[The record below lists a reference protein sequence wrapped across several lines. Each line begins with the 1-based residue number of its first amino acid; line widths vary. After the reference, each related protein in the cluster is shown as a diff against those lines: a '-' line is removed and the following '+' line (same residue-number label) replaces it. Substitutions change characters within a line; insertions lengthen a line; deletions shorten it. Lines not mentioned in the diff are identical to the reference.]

1 MIAMLAPE
9 GRIPANRGV
18 NAIAV
23 SHLRTGRVRMPGIAG
38 GGMVLIGSNR
48 DLRIDFFRGVALWW
62 IFIDHIPENW
72 LAQFS
77 LRNFALC
84 DATEI
89 FVLLAGYAAG
99 LAYGRSMDRHG
110 WLFAGA
116 DVLRRAWVLYIAHI
130 FLFVVFSAQV
140 SYSATALDRSEYLDE
155 IHLDVLAEAPYRAML
170 EALLLS
176 FQPAYLNILPM
187 YVALLAMFA
196 VVLPLLRW
204 PLLLFGL
211 SATIYSVARITGYNF
226 PSWTGGGWYFN
237 PVTWQLLFI
246 IGAILSYAPP
256 KLPIRAAL
264 LDAFAIVVVLTGVS
278 LLWLIWPYPE
288 LTARFPAGAARI
300 LLSVD
305 KEGLHPMRLLSILAL
320 AWLVSRWLPANA
332 LWLKSWFARPLIICG
347 QHSLPVFC
355 AGIFLSFLGRLA
367 MEERAGLAVQTGVN
381 ITGLAALVAVAA
393 LAAWYKQKGQ
403 AARAGLPEMPHAGN
417 AGVI

>member
-1 MIAMLAPE
+1 
-9 GRIPANRGV
+9 
-18 NAIAV
+18 
-23 SHLRTGRVRMPGIAG
+23 
-38 GGMVLIGSNR
+38 MVLIGSNR
-48 DLRIDFFRGVALWW
+48 DLRIDFFRGIALWW
-62 IFIDHIPENW
+62 IFMDHIPDNW
-72 LAQFS
+72 VAQFS

-116 DVLRRAWVLYIAHI
+116 DVLRRAWVLYVAHI

-170 EALLLS
+170 EALFLT

-196 VVLPLLRW
+196 LVMPLLRV
-204 PLLLFGL
+204 PLLLFIL
-211 SATIYSVARITGYNF
+211 SFSIYLVVRITGYNF

-237 PVTWQLLFI
+237 PVAWQLLFV
-246 IGAILSYAPP
+246 IGSILAYAPP
-256 KLPIRAAL
+256 KLPVRPVLIDVVSVL
-264 LDAFAIVVVLTGVS
+264 VVVMGVS
-278 LLWLIWPYPE
+278 LLWLVWPYPE
-288 LTARFPAGAARI
+288 ITSQLSAGAARI

-320 AWLVSRWLPANA
+320 AWLVSRTVSAHAAWLGR
-332 LWLKSWFARPLIICG
+332 WFAQPIVLCG

-355 AGIFLSFLGRLA
+355 TGIFLSFLGRLA
-367 MEERAGLAVQTGVN
+367 MEERADWAVQAGVN
-381 ITGLAALVAVAA
+381 VTGIAAMVAVGA
-393 LAAWYKQKGQ
+393 LAAWYRQKG
-403 AARAGLPEMPHAGN
+403 RVSRTMLPDMPKSGN

>member
-1 MIAMLAPE
+1 
-9 GRIPANRGV
+9 
-18 NAIAV
+18 
-23 SHLRTGRVRMPGIAG
+23 
-38 GGMVLIGSNR
+38 MVLIGSNR

-62 IFIDHIPENW
+62 IFIDHIPDNW

-204 PLLLFGL
+204 PTILFAL
-211 SATIYSVARITGYNF
+211 SATIYVAARVTGYNF

-237 PVTWQLLFI
+237 PVTWQFLFI

-256 KLPIRAAL
+256 RLRVRPRV
-264 LDAFAIVVVLTGVS
+264 LDVLAILTVLIGVL

-288 LTARFPAGAARI
+288 LTSRFPAEAARV

-320 AWLVSRWLPANA
+320 AWLVSRLVSADAAWLRN
-332 LWLKSWFARPLIICG
+332 WLARPIVICG

-367 MEERAGLAVQTGVN
+367 MEEQAGWAVQAAVN
-381 ITGLAALVAVAA
+381 VSGLTALVAVGA
-393 LAAWYKQKGQ
+393 LSAWYKLKGQ
-403 AARAGLPEMPHAGN
+403 VARAGLPKLPRAGN
-417 AGVI
+417 AGVV

>member
-1 MIAMLAPE
+1 
-9 GRIPANRGV
+9 
-18 NAIAV
+18 
-23 SHLRTGRVRMPGIAG
+23 
-38 GGMVLIGSNR
+38 MVLIGSNR

-62 IFIDHIPENW
+62 IFMDHIPDNW

-116 DVLRRAWVLYIAHI
+116 DVLRRAWVLYVAHI

-170 EALLLS
+170 EALFLT

-187 YVALLAMFA
+187 YVVLLGMFA
-196 VVLPLLRW
+196 LVMPLLRT

-211 SATIYSVARITGYNF
+211 SLAAYVTVRITGYNF

-237 PVTWQLLFI
+237 PVAWQLLFV
-246 IGAILSYAPP
+246 IGSILAYAPP
-256 KLPIRAAL
+256 KLPVRP
-264 LDAFAIVVVLTGVS
+264 VVLDVLSVLVVLVGMT

-288 LTARFPAGAARI
+288 ITAHLSGWAAHV

-320 AWLVSRWLPANA
+320 AWLVSRTIPAHAAWLRT
-332 LWLKSWFARPLIICG
+332 WFARPIVLCG

-367 MEERAGLAVQTGVN
+367 MEERGDWAVQAGVN
-381 ITGLAALVAVAA
+381 ALGIAAMVGVGA
-393 LAAWYKQKGQ
+393 LAAWYRQKG
-403 AARAGLPEMPHAGN
+403 RVSRTVLPEMPKSGN

>member
-1 MIAMLAPE
+1 
-9 GRIPANRGV
+9 
-18 NAIAV
+18 
-23 SHLRTGRVRMPGIAG
+23 
-38 GGMVLIGSNR
+38 MVLIGFNR

-62 IFIDHIPENW
+62 IFIDHIPDNW

-84 DATEI
+84 DATEV

-170 EALLLS
+170 EALMLS

-187 YVALLAMFA
+187 YVALLFMFA
-196 VVLPLLRW
+196 MILPLLRW
-204 PLLLFGL
+204 PVMLFGL
-211 SATIYSVARITGYNF
+211 SISIYTATRVTGYNF

-237 PVTWQLLFI
+237 PLAWQLLFI
-246 IGAILSYAPP
+246 LGSIFSYAPP
-256 KLPIRAAL
+256 KLSVSAKVI
-264 LDAFAIVVVLTGVS
+264 DIIAILIVLIGMS
-278 LLWLIWPYPE
+278 LLWLVWPYPE
-288 LTARFPAGAARI
+288 LTSRFPATAARI

-305 KEGLHPMRLLSILAL
+305 KDGLHPMRLISILAL
-320 AWLVSRWLPANA
+320 AWLVSRRIAADAPWLR
-332 LWLKSWFARPLIICG
+332 SWFARPLVICG

-367 MEERAGLAVQTGVN
+367 MEERAGWAVQAGVN
-381 ITGLAALVAVAA
+381 IIGLVALVAVGA
-393 LAAWYKQKGQ
+393 LAAWYKVKGQ
-403 AARAGLPEMPHAGN
+403 VARSGLSSLPHTGN
-417 AGVI
+417 AGAI

>member
-1 MIAMLAPE
+1 
-9 GRIPANRGV
+9 
-18 NAIAV
+18 
-23 SHLRTGRVRMPGIAG
+23 
-38 GGMVLIGSNR
+38 MVLIGSNR
-48 DLRIDFFRGVALWW
+48 DLRIDFFRGIALWW
-62 IFIDHIPENW
+62 IFIDHIPDNW

-116 DVLRRAWVLYIAHI
+116 DVLRRAWVLYVAHI

-204 PLLLFGL
+204 PTILFAL
-211 SATIYSVARITGYNF
+211 SGTIYVTARVTGYNF

-237 PVTWQLLFI
+237 PVTWQFLFM
-246 IGAILSYAPP
+246 IGSILSYAQP
-256 KLPIRAAL
+256 KLRVRPRV
-264 LDAFAIVVVLTGVS
+264 LDILAVLTVVIGVL

-288 LTARFPAGAARI
+288 LTSRFPAEAARV

-320 AWLVSRWLPANA
+320 AWLVSRRVSADAPWLRN
-332 LWLKSWFARPLIICG
+332 WLARPVVICG

-367 MEERAGLAVQTGVN
+367 MEEQAGWAVQAAVN
-381 ITGLAALVAVAA
+381 ISGLTALVAVGT

-403 AARAGLPEMPHAGN
+403 VARAALPKLPRAGN
-417 AGVI
+417 AGVV

>member
-1 MIAMLAPE
+1 
-9 GRIPANRGV
+9 
-18 NAIAV
+18 
-23 SHLRTGRVRMPGIAG
+23 
-38 GGMVLIGSNR
+38 MVLIGANR
-48 DLRIDFFRGVALWW
+48 DLRIDFFRGLALWW
-62 IFIDHIPENW
+62 IFMDHIPANW

-84 DATEI
+84 DATEV

-110 WLFAGA
+110 WIFAGA
-116 DVLRRAWVLYIAHI
+116 DVMRRAWVLYIAHI

-140 SYSATALDRSEYLDE
+140 SYSATALDHSEYLDE

-176 FQPAYLNILPM
+176 FQPAYLNILPL

-204 PLLLFGL
+204 PVLLISL
-211 SATIYSVARITGYNF
+211 SAAIYTAARVTGYNF

-237 PVTWQLLFI
+237 PVAWQLLFV
-246 IGAILSYAPP
+246 IGAVLAYAPP
-256 KLPIRAAL
+256 KWPLLPTI
-264 LDAFAIVVVLTGVS
+264 LDCLAVTVVLAGVS
-278 LLWLIWPYPE
+278 LLWLVWPYPDVS
-288 LTARFPAGAARI
+288 ARLPAGAARI

-305 KEGLHPMRLLSILAL
+305 KEGLHPMRLASILAL
-320 AWLVSRWLPANA
+320 AWIVSRLVPISARWLS
-332 LWLKSWFARPLIICG
+332 SWFAKPFIMCG

-355 AGIFLSFLGRLA
+355 VGIFLSFLGRLA
-367 MEERAGLAVQTGVN
+367 MEEQGGWQVQAFVN
-381 ITGLAALVAVAA
+381 VSGACAMVAVGA
-393 LAAWYKQKGQ
+393 LAAWYRQKGRV
-403 AARAGLPEMPHAGN
+403 ASKGLPVITPAGN

>member
-1 MIAMLAPE
+1 
-9 GRIPANRGV
+9 
-18 NAIAV
+18 
-23 SHLRTGRVRMPGIAG
+23 
-38 GGMVLIGSNR
+38 MVLIGSNR

-62 IFIDHIPENW
+62 IFMDHIPDNW

-99 LAYGRSMDRHG
+99 LAYGRSMDRYG

-116 DVLRRAWVLYIAHI
+116 DVLRRAWVLYVAHI

-196 VVLPLLRW
+196 IVLPLLRW
-204 PLLLFGL
+204 PLVLFTL
-211 SATIYSVARITGYNF
+211 SATIYTLVRVTGYNF

-237 PVTWQLLFI
+237 PLAWQFLFV
-246 IGAILSYAPP
+246 IGSILSYAPP
-256 KLPIRAAL
+256 KLRVPPRLFDAAAVL
-264 LDAFAIVVVLTGVS
+264 IVLTGVS

-288 LTARFPAGAARI
+288 LTSRFPAMAARI

-320 AWLVSRWLPANA
+320 AWLAARRIPVDAA
-332 LWLKSWFARPLIICG
+332 WLKGWFARPIVICG

-367 MEERAGLAVQTGVN
+367 MEERAGWAVQAGVN
-381 ITGLAALVAVAA
+381 VAGLTALVCVGT
-393 LAAWYKQKGQ
+393 LAAWYKVKGQ
-403 AARAGLPEMPHAGN
+403 VARAGLSKLPQAGS

>member
-1 MIAMLAPE
+1 
-9 GRIPANRGV
+9 
-18 NAIAV
+18 
-23 SHLRTGRVRMPGIAG
+23 
-38 GGMVLIGSNR
+38 MVLIGSNR

-62 IFIDHIPENW
+62 IFMDHIPDNW
-72 LAQFS
+72 VAQFS

-110 WLFAGA
+110 WVFAGA
-116 DVLRRAWVLYIAHI
+116 DVLRRAWVLYVAHI

-170 EALLLS
+170 EALLLT

-196 VVLPLLRW
+196 LVMPLLRV
-204 PLLLFGL
+204 PALLLGL
-211 SATIYSVARITGYNF
+211 SLSVYIAVRITGYNF

-237 PVTWQLLFI
+237 PVAWQLLFV
-246 IGAILSYAPP
+246 IGSILAYAPP
-256 KLPIRAAL
+256 RLPVRPVLIDVVAVL
-264 LDAFAIVVVLTGVS
+264 VVLMGMS

-288 LTARFPAGAARI
+288 VTSRISAGAARI

-320 AWLVSRWLPANA
+320 AWLVSRTVPAQAAWLR
-332 LWLKSWFARPLIICG
+332 KWFARPIVLCG

-355 AGIFLSFLGRLA
+355 AGIFLSFLGRLV
-367 MEERAGLAVQTGVN
+367 MEERSDWAVQAGVN
-381 ITGLAALVAVAA
+381 ATGIAAMVAVGA
-393 LAAWYKQKGQ
+393 LAAWYRQKG
-403 AARAGLPEMPHAGN
+403 RAGRGMLAELPKSGN

>member
-1 MIAMLAPE
+1 MALIA
-9 GRIPANRGV
+9 
-18 NAIAV
+18 
-23 SHLRTGRVRMPGIAG
+23 
-38 GGMVLIGSNR
+38 SNR
-48 DLRIDFFRGVALWW
+48 DLRIDLFRGVALWM
-62 IFIDHIPENW
+62 IFMDHIPANW
-72 LAQFS
+72 VAQFS

-84 DATEI
+84 DATEV

-140 SYSATALDRSEYLDE
+140 SYSATALDRAEYLDE

-187 YVALLAMFA
+187 YVVLLTMFA

-204 PLLLFGL
+204 PLVLFGL
-211 SATIYSVARITGYNF
+211 SAAIYAGVRVTGYNF

-237 PVTWQLLFI
+237 PVAWQLLFI
-246 IGAILSYAPP
+246 IGAILAYAPP
-256 KLPIRAAL
+256 RPPLRRGI
-264 LDAFAIVVVLTGVS
+264 LDAIAVTTVVVGLL
-278 LLWLIWPYPE
+278 LLWLVWPYPE
-288 LTARFPAGAARI
+288 ISARLPASATRI

-320 AWLVSRWLPANA
+320 AWLVSRTIPSNASWLTGWIAKPFT
-332 LWLKSWFARPLIICG
+332 LCG

-355 AGIFLSFLGRLA
+355 VGIFLSFLGRLA
-367 MEERAGLAVQTGVN
+367 MEERADWTTQFAVNVLGV
-381 ITGLAALVAVAA
+381 IAMIAVAA
-393 LAAWYKQKGQ
+393 LAAWYKQKG
-403 AARAGLPEMPHAGN
+403 AVARMGLPALPHAGN